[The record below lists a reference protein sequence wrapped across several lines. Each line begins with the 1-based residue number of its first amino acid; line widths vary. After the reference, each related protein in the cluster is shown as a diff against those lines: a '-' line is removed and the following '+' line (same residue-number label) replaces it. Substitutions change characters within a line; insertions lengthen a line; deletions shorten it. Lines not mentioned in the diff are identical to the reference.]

1 MNRTPAVVSV
11 QKKRKKFSTAERM
24 TRFRISVDVDSG
36 KQRFR
41 TEGGMALRMRS
52 RWAPMALPVRE
63 ALSSAYVEEDMVEVG
78 KQVWGEC
85 RELVYVSFSND
96 IAGTLS
102 IF

>member
-1 MNRTPAVVSV
+1 
-11 QKKRKKFSTAERM
+11 
-24 TRFRISVDVDSG
+24 
-36 KQRFR
+36 
-41 TEGGMALRMRS
+41 
-52 RWAPMALPVRE
+52 MALPVRE